1 MSTGI
6 IITAIICASVAVISI
21 VPMVQDYKLKK
32 EKIKADALVRA
43 EEVKAKNQLEIE
55 KLYISQSNKAS
66 VKPEDGNEIYGNPRV
81 SKDRLRD

>member
-66 VKPEDGNEIYGNPRV
+66 VKPEDSNEVYGNPRV
-81 SKDRLRD
+81 GKDRLRD

>member
-6 IITAIICASVAVISI
+6 IITAIICASIAVISI

-66 VKPEDGNEIYGNPRV
+66 AKPEDNNEIYGSPRV
-81 SKDRLRD
+81 GKDRLRD

>member
-55 KLYISQSNKAS
+55 KLYISDNNKAS
-66 VKPEDGNEIYGNPRV
+66 AKPADNSEAYSNSHVN
-81 SKDRLRD
+81 KDRLR